1 MTSFSLNWD
10 YRCPYARNANEHVI
24 TALGAG
30 AEWDVEFLPFCL
42 NQVHVE
48 EGQPD
53 VWDDPTKATDLLAL
67 QVGMVVKDWFPQS
80 FSDVH
85 LGIFRARHD
94 EDRDIREEE
103 VLRSVLRPHGLAGPV
118 FALICEGWPVVSL
131 RKAHE
136 TQVAEHQ
143 VFGVPTFSVGDQSVF
158 VRLMTRPGGDAELA
172 QRTITRV
179 LDLIEGAPEL
189 NEYKH
194 TTTPR

>member
-30 AEWDVEFLPFCL
+30 AELEVEFLPFCL

-48 EGQPD
+48 EGRPD

-80 FSDVH
+80 FHDVH
-85 LGIFRARHD
+85 LAIFRARHD

-136 TQVAEHQ
+136 AQVAEHQ
-143 VFGVPTFSVGDQSVF
+143 VFGVPTFTVGDQSVF
-158 VRLMTRPGGDAELA
+158 VRLMTRPDGDADVA
-172 QRTITRV
+172 KRTITRV

-194 TTTPR
+194 TTTLR